1 MNNVEL
7 KVNVI
12 NQLKLFKQ
20 STFKDVLCF
29 LDEDIQN
36 AQRAK
41 ATEVR
46 VTTDRY
52 GENKKLIIENNGAV
66 LDNPQ
71 SLFSIAESG
80 WDNSVKQSE
89 NPFGMGF
96 FSNITASSKI
106 EIYSGTKYILFD
118 VDKMIATND
127 PQLEVQETD
136 EYYDGFKLILNN
148 FDYDNIYGFQIKER
162 LERLGKYIHELDIY
176 YDGELQEKM
185 NLTEEGENYIFSTK
199 IEDENMQGWIAI
211 YSNYGF
217 DSEISIYY
225 KGRFVSKLE
234 GYPYLKGDLHI
245 SDKVLNLTSP
255 DRKDI
260 IKDDKYKEFKNII
273 DLYIEQLANESFQ
286 YGEED
291 EIQQYSEAINRYIN
305 KKELVSKT
313 KFSVFDDADKI
324 KYLQDIAKVKRNK
337 KNINTFKD
345 YNGYLDK
352 QKSTQS
358 ESIFDEVIIE
368 ESMKSTIPEAKGV
381 IFHPSSTSY
390 SDSSIEKPKINE
402 NKLKEK
408 DGILLVNNE
417 DIIFW
422 MGFDEIEDF
431 EGKFNILNHYGIK
444 LIVARNKIE
453 KEMLKGLSQEFKI
466 YHISELRED
475 VTFKSTISNTELNK
489 KENRALMIF
498 EMISRM
504 FEKDHN
510 LFAIGDVMT
519 TKTVEVKGTNI
530 KNEIIDEDVVIIKDT
545 KADKVYVDRSII
557 DLSSI
562 DESLDEKLTL
572 KDVQF
577 ILMNLDN
584 ISESMEMLV
593 NLTASAIKDKLTLT
607 LAYMQ

>member
-46 VTTDRY
+46 ITKNRY
-52 GENKKLIIENNGAV
+52 DDIPSLVIENNGEI
-66 LDNPQ
+66 LEDPQ

-80 WDNSVKQSE
+80 WDNDIKQSE

-96 FSNITASSKI
+96 FSNITVSNKI
-106 EIYSGTKYILFD
+106 EIYSGDKYILFD
-118 VDKMIATND
+118 VDKMIATNN
-127 PQLEVQETD
+127 PQLEVQETE
-136 EYYDGFKLILNN
+136 EYYEGFKLILNN
-148 FDYDNIYGFQIKER
+148 FDYDNIYPFQIKER
-162 LERLGKYIHELDIY
+162 LGRLGKYIHELDIY
-176 YDGELQEKM
+176 YDDELQEKM
-185 NLTEEGENYIFSTK
+185 NLTEESENYTFNIK
-199 IEDENMQGWIAI
+199 IEDEDMQGWIAI

-234 GYPYLKGDLHI
+234 GYPYLKGDIHI
-245 SDKVLNLTSP
+245 NDKVLNLTSP

-260 IKDDKYKEFKNII
+260 IKDDKYKEFKDMI
-273 DLYIEQLANESFQ
+273 DLYIEQLSNESFQ

-291 EIQQYSEAINRYIN
+291 EIQQYTNAINRYIN

-313 KFSVFDDADKI
+313 KFSIFDDKDKI
-324 KYLQDIAKVKRNK
+324 NYLQGVAKAKKEK

-345 YNGYLDK
+345 YNCYLDK
-352 QKSTQS
+352 QKSNQS
-358 ESIFDEVIIE
+358 ESIFGEVIVE
-368 ESMKSTIPEAKGV
+368 ETMKSKIPEAKGV

-390 SDSSIEKPKINE
+390 SDSSIEKPEIKE

-422 MGFDEIEDF
+422 MGFNEIEEF
-431 EGKFNILNHYGIK
+431 ESKFNIVNHYGIK

-453 KEMLKGLSQEFKI
+453 EGMLKGLSQEFNI
-466 YHISELRED
+466 YHISELRENIS
-475 VTFKSTISNTELNK
+475 FSSTISNTELNS
-489 KENRALMIF
+489 KEKRALMIF
-498 EMISRM
+498 EMISRI

-510 LFAIGDVMT
+510 IFAIGDVMT
-519 TKTVEVKGTNI
+519 TKTVEVKGTDI
-530 KNEIIDEDVVIIKDT
+530 KNQIIDEDVVIIKDS
-545 KADKVYVDRSII
+545 KSDKVYVDRSII
-557 DLSSI
+557 DLSAI
-562 DESLDEKLTL
+562 DETLDEKLTL

-577 ILMNLDN
+577 ILMNLDD
-584 ISESMEMLV
+584 ICEGMEML
-593 NLTASAIKDKLTLT
+593 LHMMSSKIKDKLILT
-607 LAYMQ
+607 LAYMK